1 MNIVLFYKYMKKN
14 IAPSSLPDTSRQL
27 AHVKNSQHL
36 PEYLWNPDVQ
46 GISAQVNVGQTFT

>member
-14 IAPSSLPDTSRQL
+14 ITPTSSPDTSRQQ

-36 PEYLWNPDVQ
+36 PEYL
-46 GISAQVNVGQTFT
+46 